1 MGKEG
6 VVTWTTQR
14 RTQRLIRGAQPPHW
28 VPKRPMGDEV
38 TSDVARVVGRSVGKP
53 KRRFVALVIGIP
65 RRRFVVRGGA
75 HLHACLQP
83 ASTTHTTCFDEE
95 EPSSALPTTH
105 LDSSHSLPQLQAE
118 EYG

>member
-14 RTQRLIRGAQPPHW
+14 RTQRLIRGAQAPHW

-65 RRRFVVRGGA
+65 RRRFV
-75 HLHACLQP
+75 
-83 ASTTHTTCFDEE
+83 
-95 EPSSALPTTH
+95 
-105 LDSSHSLPQLQAE
+105 
-118 EYG
+118 